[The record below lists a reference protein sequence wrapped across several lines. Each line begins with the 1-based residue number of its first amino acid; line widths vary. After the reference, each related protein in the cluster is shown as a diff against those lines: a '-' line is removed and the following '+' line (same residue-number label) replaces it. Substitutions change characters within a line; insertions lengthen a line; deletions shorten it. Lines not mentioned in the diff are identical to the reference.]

1 MAFKMSGFSAFTK
14 TDDKRRLKEA
24 KKDLANLRLDRLNP
38 KNIGNKK
45 VQANLKSAI
54 EKIKQDINRFKSNI
68 EADKD
73 FLKSQR
79 EEPVK
84 RSDLDKK
91 GKEIYDKL
99 HKNK

>member
-1 MAFKMSGFSAFTK
+1 MAFKLNGWSAFTSP
-14 TDDKRRLKEA
+14 DDKRRLKEA
-24 KKDLANLRLDRLNP
+24 RKDLANLRLDRLNP

-45 VQANLKSAI
+45 DQTNLKSAI
-54 EKIKQDINRFKSNI
+54 NKIKQDINRFKSNI

-73 FLKSQR
+73 FLKEQN
-79 EEPVK
+79 EAPVK

>member
-1 MAFKMSGFSAFTK
+1 MSGWSAFTSP
-14 TDDKRRLKEA
+14 DDKRRLKEA
-24 KKDLANLRLDRLNP
+24 KKSLSNLRLERL
-38 KNIGNKK
+38 KKIGNKDAQK
-45 VQANLKSAI
+45 VLKESI
-54 EKIKQDINRFKSNI
+54 EKTKIDINRFKSNI

>member
-1 MAFKMSGFSAFTK
+1 MAFKMAGFSAFTSP
-14 TDDKRRLKEA
+14 DDKRRLKEA
-24 KKDLANLRLDRLNP
+24 KKSLSNLRLERL
-38 KNIGNKK
+38 KKIGNKDAQK
-45 VQANLKSAI
+45 VLKESI
-54 EKIKQDINRFKSNI
+54 EKTKIDINRFKSNI

>member
-1 MAFKMSGFSAFTK
+1 MAFKMSGWSAFTSP
-14 TDDKRRLKEA
+14 DDKRRLKEA
-24 KKDLANLRLDRLNP
+24 KKSLSNLRLERL
-38 KNIGNKK
+38 KKIGNKDAQK
-45 VQANLKSAI
+45 VLKESI
-54 EKIKQDINRFKSNI
+54 EKTKIDINRFKSNI

>member
-1 MAFKMSGFSAFTK
+1 MAFKMNGWSAFTSP
-14 TDDKRRLKEA
+14 DDKRRLKEA
-24 KKDLANLRLDRLNP
+24 KKSLRNLRLERL
-38 KNIGNKK
+38 KKIGNKEA
-45 VQANLKSAI
+45 QANLKSAI
-54 EKIKQDINRFKSNI
+54 EETKKRRDIFKSNI
-68 EADKD
+68 KADKE

-84 RSDLDKK
+84 RKHLDKK

>member
-1 MAFKMSGFSAFTK
+1 MAFKLNGWSAFTSP
-14 TDDKRRLKEA
+14 DDKRRLKEA
-24 KKDLANLRLDRLNP
+24 KKSLRDLRLERL
-38 KNIGNKK
+38 KKIGNKK
-45 VQANLKSAI
+45 SQANLKSAI
-54 EKIKQDINRFKSNI
+54 EETKKRRDIFKSNI

-73 FLKSQR
+73 FLKEQN
-79 EEPVK
+79 EAPVK

>member
-1 MAFKMSGFSAFTK
+1 MAFKLNGWSAFTSP
-14 TDDKRRLKEA
+14 DDKRRLKEA
-24 KKDLANLRLDRLNP
+24 RKDLANLRLDRLNP

-45 VQANLKSAI
+45 VQTNLKSAI
-54 EKIKQDINRFKSNI
+54 NKIKQDINRFKSNI

-73 FLKSQR
+73 FLKEQN
-79 EEPVK
+79 EAPVK